1 MTIKDM
7 IPWGNKPVPVRRDQ
21 AHPFTEL
28 QYEMNR
34 LFDDFWRGFPLAA
47 NTWPT
52 ALGER
57 FMPRIDMTENDAQFK
72 VTAELPGMDEK
83 DIEVILT
90 GDTLTIKG
98 EKTTDSKD
106 EDRHHT
112 ERYYGS
118 FRRTIP
124 LPGAVT
130 ADKVTAGFKNGVLT
144 VTLPKAAEAREP
156 VHRVEVKAA

>member
-7 IPWGNKPVPVRRDQ
+7 IPWGHKPVPVRHDQ

-34 LFDDFWRGFPLAA
+34 LLDDFWRGFPLGP
-47 NTWPT
+47 WPG
-52 ALGER
+52 ALNER
-57 FMPRIDMTENDAQFK
+57 FMPRIDMTENDTGFK
-72 VTAELPGMDEK
+72 VSAELPGMDEK
-83 DIEVILT
+83 DIEVVLS

-98 EKTTDSKD
+98 EKTTDSQD
-106 EDRHHT
+106 EEHHHT

-118 FRRTIP
+118 FRRTIA
-124 LPGAVT
+124 LPTAVQ

-144 VTLPKAAEAREP
+144 VTLPKAEEAREP
-156 VHRVEVKAA
+156 VHRVQVKAA